1 MRKLIKT
8 GLRRLATPQPTPTP
22 HRPLGHRQATVIA
35 VAAEKGGVGK
45 TTTCVSLAAA
55 LARYHGKKVLL
66 MDLDPQG
73 HVATALKSQTRVG
86 GGPLSEVLTDDSSE
100 LDIIDVATHTEVPNL
115 YVTPLDPNLR
125 NAEDL
130 MGTRMGKEF
139 ILRDALQVAR
149 THYDVIMIDCPPNL
163 GNLSVN
169 GLVAADEVIIPCDPS
184 PLALGGVH
192 ALIQTISTISMRLNP
207 TIEVTGILMTR
218 VDGRNTKLNQ
228 AVRDDIEQRYGDAVL
243 PVSIGISSSL
253 SKAQLAGQDV
263 FTFDEKCRG
272 AVQYRELAGLV
283 SEQLLSNEC

>member
-8 GLRRLATPQPTPTP
+8 GLRRLATPQTTPT
-22 HRPLGHRQATVIA
+22 HRPLGHRKATVIA

-45 TTTCVSLAAA
+45 TTTCISLAAA

-100 LDIIDVATHTEVPNL
+100 LDIIDVATHTDVSNL

-149 THYDVIMIDCPPNL
+149 THYDVILIDCPPNL

-207 TIEVTGILMTR
+207 SIEVTGILLTR
-218 VDGRNTKLNQ
+218 VDGRNTKLNE
-228 AVRDDIEQRYGDAVL
+228 AIREDIEQRYGDAVL

-263 FTFDEKCRG
+263 FAFDEKCRG
-272 AVQYRELAGLV
+272 AVQYKELAGLL

>member
-8 GLRRLATPQPTPTP
+8 GLRRLATPQNTPSS
-22 HRPLGHRQATVIA
+22 RPLGHRNATVIA

-45 TTTCVSLAAA
+45 TTTCISLAAA

-73 HVATALKSQTRVG
+73 HVATALKGQTRVG
-86 GGPLSEVLTDDSSE
+86 GGPLSEVLTDESSD
-100 LDIIDVATHTEVPNL
+100 LDIIDVATHTDIPNL

-139 ILRDALQVAR
+139 LLRDALQVAR

-207 TIEVTGILMTR
+207 TIEVTGILLTR

-263 FTFDEKCRG
+263 FAFDEKCRG
-272 AVQYRELAGLV
+272 AMQYKELAELL